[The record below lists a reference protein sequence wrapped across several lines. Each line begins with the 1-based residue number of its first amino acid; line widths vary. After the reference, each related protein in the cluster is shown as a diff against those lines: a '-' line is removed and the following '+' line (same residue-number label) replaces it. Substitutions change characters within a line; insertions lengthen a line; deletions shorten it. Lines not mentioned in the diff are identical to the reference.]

1 MMDNTTYL
9 TKENYEELKARLAEL
24 KSVGREDVANKIKEA
39 RSYGDISENS
49 EYDAAREEEAILE
62 QEIISIENTLHN
74 AKIISKVKVDTS
86 VINVGAVVVVK
97 DLGFNEDF
105 TFTITGSYDS
115 DPTKGLISNESPI
128 GKALMGKKKGDVV
141 TVDTPDPTTD
151 MHVKIMSI
159 KY

>member
-1 MMDNTTYL
+1 MENATYL

-24 KSVGREDVANKIKEA
+24 KGNGREDIANKIKEA

-62 QEIISIENTLHN
+62 QEIITIENTLRN
-74 AKIISKVKVDTS
+74 AKIIGKGKVDTS
-86 VINVGAVVVVK
+86 VINIGAVCVVK
-97 DLGFNEDF
+97 DLDFNQNF

-141 TVDTPDPTTD
+141 TVDTPDPNTD
-151 MHVKIMSI
+151 MHIQIVSI

>member
-1 MMDNTTYL
+1 MDNATYL
-9 TKENYEELKARLAEL
+9 TKENYEELQARLAEL
-24 KSVGREDVANKIKEA
+24 KSNGREDVANKIKEA

-62 QEIISIENTLHN
+62 QEIITIENTLRN
-74 AKIISKVKVDTS
+74 AKIIGKSKVDTS
-86 VINVGAVVVVK
+86 IINVGAMVVVR
-97 DLGFNEDF
+97 DLDFNQDF
-105 TFTITGSYDS
+105 TFTLTGSYDS

-128 GKALMGKKKGDVV
+128 GKALIGKKKGDKV

-151 MHVKIMSI
+151 MHLQIVSI